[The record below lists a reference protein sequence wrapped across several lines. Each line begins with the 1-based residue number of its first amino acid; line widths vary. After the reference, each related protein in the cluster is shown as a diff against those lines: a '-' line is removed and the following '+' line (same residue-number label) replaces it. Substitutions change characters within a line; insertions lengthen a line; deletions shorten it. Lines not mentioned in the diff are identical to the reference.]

1 MTIDWS
7 ISFSN
12 LIQMAMI
19 VCGGLSV
26 VFMLRSD
33 VSSLKEHN
41 KQLRIDFAAMQ
52 TEIKEIG
59 KILIN
64 LADIRGDI
72 RELNSRVKSSED
84 DIRELRH
91 GRGFIQNR
99 SQGGIDG
106 EYK

>member
-1 MTIDWS
+1 MTVDWS
-7 ISFSN
+7 ISFSSI
-12 LIQMAMI
+12 IQMAMI
-19 VCGGLSV
+19 VFGGLSV
-26 VFMLRSD
+26 VIMLRSD
-33 VSSLKEHN
+33 VSALKEGN
-41 KQLRIDFAAMQ
+41 KQLRLDFAAMQ

-72 RELNSRVKSSED
+72 RELTSRVKSAED

-91 GRGFIQNR
+91 GVGFIQNR

-106 EYK
+106 EYP